1 MKGVTMKNRSS
12 HRDFRELLKVRG
24 IRALWNLLSG
34 FRFIYIIAVVCIA
47 AAAGA
52 KTVSFFIMRDFIDNV
67 LPIRGPLAVVIVF
80 VVWFMGLALVEA
92 VSSYLRGRLAARS
105 AEGIVLRLRNFL
117 FDHIQRLTFTYH
129 DKVRTGGLIERVT
142 SDVETI
148 QRFFNEQATEIGRIL
163 SLFVINFAALL
174 ILDVTVGLLSIV
186 LLPVLII
193 VSLWFFRKIFKTYDR
208 YQDQEAVLSSTL
220 QENVSAVRIVRAF
233 ARQEYEK
240 GKFERDNYEK
250 MLRGRKLARLHSLYW
265 PVTDLMCFAQSI
277 FIFCLGA
284 SFVFQGTMT
293 PGTFLAV
300 TGMVAQVVWPMRML
314 GRVIVEASMAI
325 VSAKRVGEVAAAE
338 PEPYRFLAAD
348 GVDISARPR
357 GEVVFDR
364 VCFSYTEGEQVLCDV
379 SFTARA
385 GQIMAVMGPTGSGKT
400 SLLSLIPRFYH
411 PASGSVRID
420 GRDVREFELEE
431 LRRHIG
437 IVEQEPFLFSRTL
450 RENLTYGAGREV
462 PHSELEAAV
471 RAAALE
477 EVINGF
483 PQGYDTLVGERGVT
497 LSGGQKQ
504 RVAIARTLLKDP
516 AILIL
521 DDATS
526 SVDTETEAAIR
537 GALRLLMRNRTCFV
551 IAHRVQ
557 SVRFADNI
565 LVLKEGR
572 IAEQGPHDTLAAGS
586 GFYRTVFEMQ
596 TRLEGSLSAPQ
607 AEDERRAARAG
618 AQGE

>member
-1 MKGVTMKNRSS
+1 MKGVTMKNQSS
-12 HRDFRELLKVRG
+12 PPGFRELLKARG

-34 FRFIYIIAVVCIA
+34 FRFLYVIAVVCIA

-52 KTVSFFIMRDFIDNV
+52 KTVSLFIMRDFIDHV
-67 LPIRGPLAVVIVF
+67 LPTQGPLRVVIVF
-80 VVWFMGLALVEA
+80 LAWFMALALVEA
-92 VSSYLRGRLAARS
+92 GTSYFRGRLAARS
-105 AEGIVLRLRNFL
+105 AEGVVLRLRNFL
-117 FDHIQRLTFTYH
+117 FDHIQRLSFTYH
-129 DKVRTGGLIERVT
+129 DKVRTGDLIERVT

-163 SLFVINFAALL
+163 SLFIISFAALI
-174 ILDVTVGLLSIV
+174 ILDVTVGLLSII

-240 GKFERDNYEK
+240 GKFERDNDEK
-250 MLRGRKLARLHSLYW
+250 LRRGRRLVRLHSLYW
-265 PVTDLMCFAQSI
+265 PVSDFLCFAQSI
-277 FIFCLGA
+277 LIFCLGA
-284 SFVFQGTMT
+284 SFVFQGTMS

-300 TGMVAQVVWPMRML
+300 IGMVAQVVWPMRML
-314 GRVIVEASMAI
+314 GRVIVEASMAV
-325 VSAKRVGEVAAAE
+325 VSAQRVGEVAAQE
-338 PEPYRFLAAD
+338 PEPYRVAGAGSAAF
-348 GVDISARPR
+348 SRPR

-364 VCFSYTEGEQVLCDV
+364 VCFSYSDGEPVLCDV
-379 SFTARA
+379 SFTAPA
-385 GQIMAVMGPTGSGKT
+385 GRITAVMGPTGSGKT
-400 SLLSLIPRFYH
+400 SLLSLIPRFYY
-411 PASGSVRID
+411 PVSGAVRID

-431 LRRHIG
+431 LRLHIG

-450 RENLTYGAGREV
+450 RENLAYGAGRDV
-462 PHSELEAAV
+462 PHAELEEAV
-471 RAAALE
+471 RAASLE

-504 RVAIARTLLKDP
+504 RVAIARTILKDP

-537 GALRLLMRNRTCFV
+537 GALRSLMRNRTCFV

-565 LVLKEGR
+565 LVLKDGR
-572 IAEQGPHDTLAAGS
+572 IAEQGTHAALAAGT
-586 GFYRTVFEMQ
+586 GFYRNIFEMQ
-596 TRLEGSLSAPQ
+596 TRLEGSPGAP
-607 AEDERRAARAG
+607 ATEDGKRAAFPAT
-618 AQGE
+618 QGE